1 MSVILENL
9 TTSAKDFTGTK
20 GAMDGDKT
28 FWRGG
33 GGVGSH
39 QYTQLADSLKMGT
52 IFQAT

>member
-9 TTSAKDFTGTK
+9 ATSAKDFTGTK

-28 FWRGG
+28 FG

-39 QYTQLADSLKMGT
+39 QYTLLADSLKMGT